1 LESIGEG
8 PSFTLI
14 SPFALR
20 EYSFD
25 IPSSLQGLLGITP
38 QSNLL
43 IYNIMILQTP
53 IEKSTINFVAP
64 LIFNT
69 DNQTM
74 AQIIVDNRADFGIPN
89 RSKNTSKVQM
99 MAKSITFI
107 GNGKMAL
114 ALAKGLCETHAI
126 EVIGRSMAAL
136 EQFEQALS
144 TPIKKT
150 LYARCG
156 YHQ

>member
-1 LESIGEG
+1 MQFDLKLPLLGFEAVSKMELQKIDEIFLRLESIGEG

-14 SPFALR
+14 NPFALR

-25 IPSSLQGLLGITP
+25 IPSSLQALMGITP

-53 IEKSTINFVAP
+53 IEKSTVNFVAP

-74 AQIIVDNRADFGIPN
+74 AQIIIDNRSDFGIAEPIQN
-89 RSKNTSKVQM
+89 Y
-99 MAKSITFI
+99 
-107 GNGKMAL
+107 L
-114 ALAKGLCETHAI
+114 KGSSD
-126 EVIGRSMAAL
+126 V
-136 EQFEQALS
+136 
-144 TPIKKT
+144 
-150 LYARCG
+150 
-156 YHQ
+156 

>member
-1 LESIGEG
+1 MQFDLKLPLLGFESVSKMELQKIDEIFLRLESIGEG

-14 SPFALR
+14 NPFALR

-25 IPSSLQGLLGITP
+25 IPSSLQALMGIDAT
-38 QSNLL
+38 SNLL

-74 AQIIVDNRADFGIPN
+74 AQIIIDNRSDFGI
-89 RSKNTSKVQM
+89 
-99 MAKSITFI
+99 A
-107 GNGKMAL
+107 
-114 ALAKGLCETHAI
+114 E
-126 EVIGRSMAAL
+126 
-136 EQFEQALS
+136 
-144 TPIKKT
+144 PIKNYLK
-150 LYARCG
+150 G
-156 YHQ
+156 SDDV

>member
-1 LESIGEG
+1 MQFDLKLPLLGFEAVSKMELQKIDEIFMRLESVGEG

-14 SPFALR
+14 NPFVLR

-25 IPSSLQGLLGITP
+25 IPSSLQGLLGIVSD
-38 QSNLL
+38 SNLL

-74 AQIIVDNRADFGIPN
+74 AQIIIDNRADFGIAEPVE
-89 RSKNTSKVQM
+89 KY
-99 MAKSITFI
+99 
-107 GNGKMAL
+107 L
-114 ALAKGLCETHAI
+114 KG
-126 EVIGRSMAAL
+126 
-136 EQFEQALS
+136 
-144 TPIKKT
+144 
-150 LYARCG
+150 
-156 YHQ
+156 

>member
-1 LESIGEG
+1 MQFDLKLPLLGFESVSKMELKKIDEIFLRLESIGEG

-14 SPFALR
+14 NPFALR

-25 IPSSLQGLLGITP
+25 IPSSLQALMGINE

-74 AQIIVDNRADFGIPN
+74 AQIIVDNRADFGIAEPISN
-89 RSKNTSKVQM
+89 Y
-99 MAKSITFI
+99 
-107 GNGKMAL
+107 L
-114 ALAKGLCETHAI
+114 KGDGD
-126 EVIGRSMAAL
+126 V
-136 EQFEQALS
+136 
-144 TPIKKT
+144 
-150 LYARCG
+150 
-156 YHQ
+156 